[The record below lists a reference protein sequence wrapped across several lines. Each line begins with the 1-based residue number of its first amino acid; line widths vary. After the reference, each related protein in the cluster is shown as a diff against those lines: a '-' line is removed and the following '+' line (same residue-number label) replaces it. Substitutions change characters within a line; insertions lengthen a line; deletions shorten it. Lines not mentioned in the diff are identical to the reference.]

1 MKTQFQRQSTQG
13 NLVRTASGQVT
24 LSYSMSDPEVADRVR
39 AYRAQIGSSSQTA
52 SAFLQRVGILTK
64 TGKLSK
70 RFGG

>member
-1 MKTQFQRQSTQG
+1 MKTGAKPHSTQG

-39 AYRAQIGSSSQTA
+39 AYRAQIGASSQTA
-52 SAFLQRVGILTK
+52 SVFLQRVGILTK